1 MKGRD
6 AAAAERRRYAEHLM
20 RGIGGDT
27 QRLRDAFAN
36 TGREDFLGPPPWL
49 LLGNEFGRDWC
60 DDPSEL
66 YQDVLVGLD
75 VERGI
80 NNGQPSLHAR
90 SLAACDPRI
99 GDTVLHVGA
108 GLGYY
113 SAILAQLVGPTGRVI
128 AYEIEAD
135 LAARAATYLAPWP
148 QVEVRA
154 VSGAVP
160 PLPPCDVIYVNAGAT
175 HPVAAWLD
183 ALRVGGRL
191 IFPLTPDESSGCML
205 LVTRIASA
213 VYAARSL
220 MRVSFIACIGARDAH
235 ASTAL
240 RQAFASRSVD
250 SVCSLHRDD
259 QPDESAW
266 CAGPGWWLST
276 RPAQA

>member
-1 MKGRD
+1 MSPLE
-6 AAAAERRRYAEHLM
+6 AERHRYADRLM
-20 RGIGGDT
+20 HGIGGDT
-27 QRLRDAFAN
+27 LRLHDAFAN
-36 TGREDFLGPPPWL
+36 TAREDFLGPPPWL
-49 LLGNEFGRDWC
+49 LLGNDLGRSWC
-60 DDPSEL
+60 DDPREL

-90 SLAACDPRI
+90 CLAACDPRS

-113 SAILAQLVGPTGRVI
+113 SAMLAQLVGSTGRVI
-128 AYEIEAD
+128 AYEIESD
-135 LAARAATYLAPWP
+135 LAARAAAYLAPWP

-183 ALRVGGRL
+183 AQRVGARL
-191 IFPLTPDESSGCML
+191 IFPLTPDEGSGSML
-205 LVTRIASA
+205 LVTRLAPT

-220 MRVSFIACIGARDAH
+220 MHVAFIACIGARDGQA
-235 ASTAL
+235 AVAL
-240 RQAFASRSVD
+240 RRAFALRSVEA
-250 SVCSLHRDD
+250 VRSLHRDD
-259 QPDESAW
+259 RADDTAW
-266 CAGPGWWLST
+266 CSGPGWWLST
-276 RPAQA
+276 RAPRD

>member
-1 MKGRD
+1 MSPLD
-6 AAAAERRRYAEHLM
+6 AERRRYAERLM
-20 RGIGGDT
+20 HGIGGDT
-27 QRLRDAFAN
+27 HRLRAAFASIA
-36 TGREDFLGPPPWL
+36 REDFLGPPPWL
-49 LLGNEFGRDWC
+49 LMGNDFGRDWC
-60 DDPSEL
+60 DDPVEL

-90 SLAACDPRI
+90 SLAACDPRV

-135 LAARAATYLAPWP
+135 LAARAAAHLAPWP
-148 QVEVRA
+148 QVQVRA
-154 VSGAVP
+154 ASGAAP

-191 IFPLTPDESSGCML
+191 IFPLTPDESTGCML
-205 LVTRIASA
+205 LVTRVAPTA
-213 VYAARSL
+213 YAARSL
-220 MRVSFIACIGARDAH
+220 MRVSFIPCIGARDAH
-235 ASTAL
+235 ASAAL
-240 RQAFASRSVD
+240 RHAFASRPVD
-250 SVCSLHRDD
+250 AVRSLHRDD
-259 QPDESAW
+259 QPDPSAW

-276 RPAQA
+276 RPALA